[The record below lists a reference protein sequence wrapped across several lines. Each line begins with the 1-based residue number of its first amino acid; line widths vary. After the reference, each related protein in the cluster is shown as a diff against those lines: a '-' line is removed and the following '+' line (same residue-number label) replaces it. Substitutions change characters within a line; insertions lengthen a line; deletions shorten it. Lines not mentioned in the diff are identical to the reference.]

1 MKTNKLLLLTMAATM
16 LVACTGKKD
25 QQQGPK
31 EELPIVKVQSVY
43 QEQVNLTSEY
53 TATVE
58 AFKTNNIASNN
69 GSRIKRILVDVG
81 SQVRA
86 GQAVVILDDLNIATQ
101 NAAID
106 QQRIQLANLKRDLDR
121 AKELVKI
128 GGGTQQAVDQLQAN
142 YDAQARA
149 IQSSQRM
156 LSSMS
161 ENTVL
166 TSPVSGVVTEKNY
179 NNGDLPGAMPIL
191 VIEQQQPLKVIIN
204 VNESDF
210 PKVKKDMPVT
220 VKLDTYGEE
229 EFAGKVYLIHP
240 SIDPASRTFQVE
252 VTINNSGN
260 RVHSGMFARV
270 TFDFGSQ
277 MSVVVPDQA
286 VQKQV
291 GSGVR
296 FVYVYNTNGTVE
308 FREVELGRR
317 LGNRYEILNGLQN
330 GAQVVVSG
338 QSRLNDG
345 AKVALDNGKAK

>member
-1 MKTNKLLLLTMAATM
+1 MKTKQFLALTMVAAM
-16 LVACTGKKD
+16 LAACTGNKEEQK
-25 QQQGPK
+25 GPQ

-43 QEQVNLTSEY
+43 QENVQLTSEY

-81 SQVRA
+81 STVRA
-86 GQAVVILDDLNIATQ
+86 GQSVVILDDINIATQ

-106 QQRIQLANLKRDLDR
+106 QQRIQLTNLKRDLDR

-128 GGGTQQAVDQLQAN
+128 GGGTQQTVDQLQAS

-156 LSSMS
+156 LSTMS

-166 TSPVSGVVTEKNY
+166 TSPVSGVVTQKNY
-179 NNGDLPGAMPIL
+179 NNGDLPGGLPIL

-220 VKLDTYGEE
+220 VKLDTYGDE
-229 EFAGKVYLIHP
+229 EFAGNVYLIHP
-240 SIDPASRTFQVE
+240 AIDPASRTFQVE

-270 TFDFGSQ
+270 TFNFGSQ

-286 VQKQV
+286 IQKQV

-296 FVYVYNTNGTVE
+296 FVYLYNTNGTVE
-308 FREVELGRR
+308 FRQVELGRR
-317 LGNRYEILNGLQN
+317 LGTRYEILSGLQN

-338 QSRLNDG
+338 QSRLADG
-345 AKVALDNGKAK
+345 AKVALDNAATK

>member
-1 MKTNKLLLLTMAATM
+1 MKTNKLLVLTMAATM
-16 LVACTGKKD
+16 LAACTGNKD
-25 QQQGPK
+25 ENKAAQ

-43 QEQVNLTSEY
+43 QEQVTLSSEY

-58 AFKTNNIASNN
+58 AFKTNNIASNS

-101 NAAID
+101 SAAID
-106 QQRIQLANLKRDLDR
+106 QQRIQLANAKRDLDR
-121 AKELVKI
+121 AKELVRI
-128 GGGTQQAVDQLQAN
+128 GGGTQQTVDQLQAS
-142 YDAQARA
+142 YDAQVRA

-166 TSPVSGVVTEKNY
+166 SSPVSGVVTERNY
-179 NNGDLPGAMPIL
+179 NNGDLPGALPIL
-191 VIEQQQPLKVIIN
+191 VIEQQQPLKVIIS

-210 PKVKKDMPVT
+210 PKIKKDMPVT

-260 RVHSGMFARV
+260 RIHSGMFARV
-270 TFDFGSQ
+270 NFNFGTQ

-286 VQKQV
+286 VQKQT
-291 GSGVR
+291 GSGLR
-296 FVYVYNTNGTVE
+296 YVYVYNTNGTVE
-308 FREVELGRR
+308 FREVKLGRR
-317 LGNRYEILNGLQN
+317 LGNRYEILSGLQN

-338 QSRLNDG
+338 HTRLSDG
-345 AKVALDNGKAK
+345 CKVALDNAKK

>member
-1 MKTNKLLLLTMAATM
+1 MKTKQFILLAMAATM
-16 LVACTGKKD
+16 LAACTGKDDKKG
-25 QQQGPK
+25 QE
-31 EELPIVKVQSVY
+31 EELPMVKVQSVY
-43 QEQVNLTSEY
+43 QETVTLTSEY

-81 SQVRA
+81 STVRA
-86 GQAVVILDDLNIATQ
+86 GQSVVVLDDVNIATQ
-101 NAAID
+101 QASID
-106 QQRIQLANLKRDLDR
+106 QQRIQLANQKRDLDR

-128 GGGTQQAVDQLQAN
+128 GGGTQQAVDQLQAT
-142 YDAQARA
+142 YDAQVRA
-149 IQSSQRM
+149 IQSSQRT
-156 LSSMS
+156 LSTMG

-179 NNGDLPGAMPIL
+179 NNGDLPAGLPIL
-191 VIEQQQPLKVIIN
+191 VIEQQQPLKVIVN

-210 PKVKKDMPVT
+210 PKVKQDMPVV
-220 VKLDTYGEE
+220 VKLDTYGDE

-252 VTINNSGN
+252 VTIANTSNKI
-260 RVHSGMFARV
+260 HSGMFARV
-270 TFDFGSQ
+270 NFNFGSQ
-277 MSVVVPDQA
+277 QSVVVPDQA
-286 VQKQV
+286 VQKQT

-296 FVYVYNTNGTVE
+296 YVYVYNSNGTVK
-308 FREVELGRR
+308 FTQVELGRR
-317 LGNRYEILNGLQN
+317 LGNRYEILSGLPN

-345 AKVALDNGKAK
+345 AKVKLDNSK

>member
-1 MKTNKLLLLTMAATM
+1 MMKTNKLLVLTMAATM
-16 LVACTGKKD
+16 LAACTGNKD
-25 QQQGPK
+25 ENKAAQ

-43 QEQVNLTSEY
+43 QEQVTLSSEY

-58 AFKTNNIASNN
+58 AFKTNNIASNS

-101 NAAID
+101 SAAID
-106 QQRIQLANLKRDLDR
+106 QQRIQLANAKRDLDR
-121 AKELVKI
+121 AKELVRI
-128 GGGTQQAVDQLQAN
+128 GGGTQQTVDQLQAS
-142 YDAQARA
+142 YDAQVRA

-166 TSPVSGVVTEKNY
+166 SSPVSGVVTERNY
-179 NNGDLPGAMPIL
+179 NNGDLPGALPIL
-191 VIEQQQPLKVIIN
+191 VIEQQQPLKVIIS

-210 PKVKKDMPVT
+210 PKIKKDMPVT

-260 RVHSGMFARV
+260 RIHSGMFARV
-270 TFDFGSQ
+270 NFNFGTQ

-286 VQKQV
+286 VQKQT
-291 GSGVR
+291 GSGLR
-296 FVYVYNTNGTVE
+296 YVYVYNTNGTVE
-308 FREVELGRR
+308 FREVKLGRR
-317 LGNRYEILNGLQN
+317 LGNRYEILSGLQN

-338 QSRLNDG
+338 HTRLSDG
-345 AKVALDNGKAK
+345 CKVALDNAKK

>member
-1 MKTNKLLLLTMAATM
+1 MKTKQFFALTMAAAM
-16 LVACTGKKD
+16 LTACTGNKEEQK
-25 QQQGPK
+25 GPQ

-43 QEQVNLTSEY
+43 QENVQLTSEY

-81 SQVRA
+81 STVHA
-86 GQAVVILDDLNIATQ
+86 GQSVVILDDINIATQ

-106 QQRIQLANLKRDLDR
+106 QQRIQLANLKRDLER

-128 GGGTQQAVDQLQAN
+128 GGGTQQTVDQLQAS

-156 LSSMS
+156 LSTMS

-179 NNGDLPGAMPIL
+179 NNGDLPGGLPIL

-220 VKLDTYGEE
+220 VKLDTYGDE

-240 SIDPASRTFQVE
+240 AIDPASRTFQVE

-270 TFDFGSQ
+270 TFNFGSQ

-286 VQKQV
+286 IQKQV

-296 FVYVYNTNGTVE
+296 FVYLYNTNGTVE
-308 FREVELGRR
+308 FRQVELGRR
-317 LGNRYEILNGLQN
+317 LGTRYEVLSGLQN
-330 GAQVVVSG
+330 GAQVVVTG

-345 AKVALDNGKAK
+345 AKVALDKSK